1 MTYQMNLRRYRQTT
15 NVRRLFQNVHIQESA
30 LIQPYFVYENLEKSS
45 LFKNDYFAHVL
56 SVRNICKKNISR
68 ILPKHIKSKI
78 KTYFI

>member
-1 MTYQMNLRRYRQTT
+1 MYWNT
-15 NVRRLFQNVHIQESA
+15 NVKHTQKKALFYQRFNILHIPADKVFLSKC
-30 LIQPYFVYENLEKSS
+30 YENLEKSS